1 MAPPPP
7 LPKGYLVL
15 ITPKILKPPR
25 RQVRVFHRVL
35 NVPMPQVELD
45 RARILV
51 HLGQLIPTRMPEL
64 VRMHWKA
71 QGSYLARLGDHLADT
86 RIGQRAFALGEKDV
100 RGLACQPFEF
110 PQRTN
115 LRPSQ
120 RVRARDTVLDAPDVK
135 APDRDRADPSAR

>member
-45 RARILV
+45 GARILV
-51 HLGQLIPTRMPEL
+51 RIGQLIPTRMPEL
-64 VRMHWKA
+64 VRMHRKA
-71 QGSYLARLGDHLADT
+71 QGGHLARLGDHLADT
-86 RIGQRAFALGEKDV
+86 RIRQGSLALREKD
-100 RGLACQPFEF
+100 RGGLAGQALEF
-110 PQRTN
+110 PGYS
-115 LRPSQ
+115 L
-120 RVRARDTVLDAPDVK
+120 K
-135 APDRDRADPSAR
+135 AGHLMTSMT

>member
-1 MAPPPP
+1 MTPHPP
-7 LPKGYLVL
+7 LPKEYLVRIL
-15 ITPKILKPPR
+15 PNILKSPR

-35 NVPMPQVELD
+35 NVPMPEVELD

-51 HLGQLIPTRMPEL
+51 RIGQLIPTRMPEL

-71 QGSYLARLGDHLADT
+71 QGSHLARLGDHLADT
-86 RIGQRAFALGEKDV
+86 RICQWTLALGEKDV

-135 APDRDRADPSAR
+135 ESVIEIELEA